1 MRADAG
7 VEGGVVFENYDGGFD
22 GIDSRAA
29 CCENFPACFQG
40 AANAVTAIFDGF
52 IGDIPGA
59 AVNDEGGFHVA
70 RVVRGF
76 CRAEA

>member
-7 VEGGVVFENYDGGFD
+7 VESGIVFENYDCGLD

-29 CCENFPACFQG
+29 CGENFPACFQG
-40 AANAVTAIFDGF
+40 AANAVAAILDGF

-59 AVNDEGGFHVA
+59 AVNDEGGFHLR
-70 RVVRGF
+70 RVFRDF
-76 CRAEA
+76 CRSEA